1 MKFSDIMESELNK
14 NFPGDSKENILSYI
28 GNNQTI
34 KGQIK
39 ELKKLYYNGI
49 KKDSV
54 ENKYRKKFNVNPDA
68 PLSSW
73 KDGNWDRYF
82 KSLNNNEKV
91 GVLKNELELCDKRI
105 QEKEKEILKIK
116 EDKEQKKKLLYD
128 LKKSP
133 ETKQLKLQE
142 LEKIILMKNI
152 PKVAQTIYENL
163 KSEEFN
169 KKLKSIISTTLD
181 MNLLEIKLDY
191 KFIHSNIEKW
201 VEDWK
206 RGRNGWREKFYK
218 LDKYQKT
225 DISYKDIELT
235 LNCYPNLNKK
245 ELIKAFNLTSEK
257 TILSKIKNLGL
268 SEEKIQNFLKNF
280 FPIENLLGEFKQYFD
295 IEKDWSNNSIYSL
308 DIGNA
313 RLDSE
318 TTVKTLQIK
327 ININIENILRK
338 IK

>member
-1 MKFSDIMESELNK
+1 MEGELNK

-308 DIGNA
+308 DISSA